1 MVFNAFLFILFGI
14 DLASNIFYTDCINM
28 IA

>member
-14 DLASNIFYTDCINM
+14 DFASNIFYTDCINM

>member
-14 DLASNIFYTDCINM
+14 DFAFNIFYTDCINM

>member
-1 MVFNAFLFILFGI
+1 MVFNAFLFNLFGI
-14 DLASNIFYTDCINM
+14 DFASNIFYTDCINM